1 MWTTCF
7 RNQHSI
13 GWATQ
18 LTALHCSD
26 CISGGLPR
34 PISRLRP
41 LRFVTCL
48 IIASAV
54 YLHSLTGAH
63 VINVKEKCC
72 DNCQVIS
79 RDIVPTETKIVHQ
92 VHELYA
98 GVDIRGNI
106 LIYKKTCFPSQKSWT
121 LCMLFTTRWD
131 RRAGLWKPP
140 LILVKVP
147 QTQKLKKIKKNPWN
161 AYKS

>member
-1 MWTTCF
+1 MHIWTTCF

-34 PISRLRP
+34 PISRLWP

-72 DNCQVIS
+72 DNCQVKS

-98 GVDIRGNI
+98 GVDIKRNI
-106 LIYKKTCFPSQKSWT
+106 LIFQKACFPSQKSWT
-121 LCMLFTTRWD
+121 PWHVIYSTMGPTE
-131 RRAGLWKPP
+131 RAGENPSKSGENTKKRKTLNP
-140 LILVKVP
+140 LMP
-147 QTQKLKKIKKNPWN
+147 Q
-161 AYKS
+161 YS